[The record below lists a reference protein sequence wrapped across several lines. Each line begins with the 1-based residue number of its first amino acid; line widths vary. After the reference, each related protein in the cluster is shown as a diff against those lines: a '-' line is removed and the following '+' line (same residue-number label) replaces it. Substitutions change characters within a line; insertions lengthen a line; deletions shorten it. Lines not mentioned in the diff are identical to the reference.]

1 MRRLQV
7 LLIALGLTLVMTAC
21 QSPAPT
27 LSFSGTSTVE
37 GVTYDL
43 ALEVQHLGDR
53 LVGEYQVDAV
63 EGGFEGTVNAGTVTA
78 ELTPSST
85 CTYAFDGTLTE
96 TSLDGTFQP
105 SDCPGGQ
112 TGVWELT
119 RQ

>member
-1 MRRLQV
+1 
-7 LLIALGLTLVMTAC
+7 C

-27 LSFSGTSTVE
+27 TSFSGTSTFE

-43 ALEVQHLGDR
+43 TLEFQRLGDR
-53 LVGEYQVDAV
+53 LMGEYHVDDV
-63 EGGFEGTVNAGTVTA
+63 GGGFEGTVNGTAVTA

-85 CTYAFDGTLTE
+85 CTYAFEGTLTE
-96 TSLDGTFQP
+96 TNLDGTFQP

-112 TGVWELT
+112 TGVWELV